1 MMDPVTVRVDILH
14 APKPPK
20 DDMRS
25 PGEPSSPEA
34 LNPSEPR
41 LVPLFTSSS
50 FCPVLRGRGPPA
62 DTQQH
67 QAYGEVDAD
76 NTPKLMS
83 IHVTDIDIKIMLA
96 HYRLLAAVYAE

>member
-1 MMDPVTVRVDILH
+1 MCTRVCTCGQGRLAQPVR
-14 APKPPK
+14 
-20 DDMRS
+20 
-25 PGEPSSPEA
+25 
-34 LNPSEPR
+34 
-41 LVPLFTSSS
+41 
-50 FCPVLRGRGPPA
+50 RGRGPPA
-62 DTQQH
+62 DTQQR

>member
-1 MMDPVTVRVDILH
+1 VRTQTHPH
-14 APKPPK
+14 ARVHTRVHLRAK
-20 DDMRS
+20 
-25 PGEPSSPEA
+25 A
-34 LNPSEPR
+34 HR
-41 LVPLFTSSS
+41 LAQPAR
-50 FCPVLRGRGPPA
+50 RGRGPPA
-62 DTQQH
+62 DTQPQ